1 MLGARSELAF
11 KIGLPLL
18 ISQRDSFDFLLFDV
32 LDHPEFI
39 WIIILLQ
46 GKKLVRLRISE
57 ND

>member
-1 MLGARSELAF
+1 MFGARSELAF

-32 LDHPEFI
+32 LDHPQFI
-39 WIIILLQ
+39 RIIILLQ